1 MKNELLRIYLKYK
14 KQIVP
19 IFLISVSFFII
30 FRIILPSTSQIA
42 EANQEIETSERD
54 VADLRATLTTLTNLN
69 DAETEGNIDVVKK
82 ALPDSKDISIIFSA
96 ITGVASEANVTVSD
110 FSLTVGGLYG
120 RAAGTSATTTNVPS
134 LEVTVRFE
142 STDPKNFI
150 VLSDSLQ
157 SRLPLVE
164 IKSVDISS
172 SRALYEL
179 GFFYKPVDLTLLSKR
194 AKVEPL
200 SQADLNLLN
209 EIKTWDN

>member
-19 IFLISVSFFII
+19 IVLISVSFFII
-30 FRIILPSTSQIA
+30 FRIILPTTTEIS
-42 EANQEIETSERD
+42 EANQEIESKERE
-54 VADLRATLTTLTNLN
+54 AEELQATLDTLSSLN
-69 DAETEGNIDVVKK
+69 DSETEGNIEVVTK

-120 RAAGTSATTTNVPS
+120 RAAGTNTNTTSVPS

-150 VLSDSLQ
+150 ALSDNLQ
-157 SRLPLVE
+157 KRLPLVE
-164 IKSVDISS
+164 IKTVDISS
-172 SRALYEL
+172 TRALYEL
-179 GFFYKPVDLTLLSKR
+179 GFFYKPVDLALLSKS
-194 AKVEPL
+194 AKIEPL
-200 SQADLNLLN
+200 TQADLNLLN
-209 EIKTWDN
+209 ELKTWDN